1 MMKKTVSVLGSVA
14 VAAAL
19 VLPANAGGPC
29 VPAWSNLPGIPGVAS
44 GYIAD
49 LQLWNDGTSTAMYA
63 TGNFTGLGGAAD
75 TARIAKWTG
84 SGWTPLGTG
93 LQNQFSNA
101 LASFN
106 GQLYVG
112 GYFDSAGGVTGTN
125 KFARWDGAAWHSVNA
140 QMDNFQNSVWALKT
154 YDDGTGEALYVAGN
168 YISINGQTISHL
180 SRFDGTNY
188 TAVGSG
194 PIAGAG
200 IPLIILEL
208 ETWNDGTGDALYIGG
223 RFTSV
228 AGVPANRIAKW
239 NGTTWT
245 SLGTGITG
253 TSTTGTSV
261 NAIEPWDDG
270 SGPSLF
276 VAGQSVNN
284 AGGVTVSRVARW
296 DGTAWHDVGGGLN
309 GTVWDLKVFDDGSGE
324 ALYAVGLFTMIV
336 NGGVTANRVAKW
348 DGISWSPVGGGA
360 TPDSVFCALP
370 FNDGSGPALYI
381 GGSFTAI
388 DNQTAAG
395 FARYEGCEAKGVP
408 GDVNGDG
415 SVNVADLLAVISSW
429 GACPTPPAACPAD
442 VDHSGVV
449 GVADLLMV
457 IGNWG

>member
-1 MMKKTVSVLGSVA
+1 MNKTACVLARIGFSTA
-14 VAAAL
+14 FAA
-19 VLPANAGGPC
+19 PAFAGGPC

-49 LQLWNDGTSTAMYA
+49 LQPWNNGSTTDMYA
-63 TGNFTGLGGAAD
+63 TGSFPGLGGAAD
-75 TARIAKWTG
+75 TARIARWTG
-84 SGWTPLGTG
+84 SGWAPLGTG
-93 LQNQFSNA
+93 LQNQYSNA

-112 GYFDSAGGVTGTN
+112 GYFDTAGGVTGTA
-125 KFARWDGAAWHSVNA
+125 KLARWDGSNWSSVNA
-140 QMDNFQNSVWALKT
+140 QMENFQNSVWALKT
-154 YDDGTGEALYVAGN
+154 YNDGASEALYVAGN
-168 YISINGQTISHL
+168 YISINGQNISHL
-180 SRFDGTNY
+180 SRFDGTNF

-200 IPLIILEL
+200 IPLIVIEL
-208 ETWNDGTGDALYIGG
+208 ETWNDGTGNALYIGG
-223 RFTSV
+223 RFSSV

-245 SLGTGITG
+245 ALGTGITG
-253 TSTTGTSV
+253 TSTASTAV
-261 NAIEPWDDG
+261 YAIEPWNDG

-276 VAGQSVNN
+276 VAGQGINN

-336 NGGVTANRVAKW
+336 NGSVTANRVAKW
-348 DGISWSPVGGGA
+348 DGVSWTPVGGGA

-381 GGSFTAI
+381 GGSFTSI
-388 DNQTAAG
+388 DSQTAAG
-395 FARYEGCEAKGVP
+395 FARFEGCDIVATP

-415 SVNVADLLAVISSW
+415 VVNVADLLAVITAW
-429 GACPTPPAACPAD
+429 GACPAPPTACPAD
-442 VDHSGVV
+442 LNHSGSVD
-449 GVADLLMV
+449 VADLLTV
-457 IGNWG
+457 ITNWG